1 MLSHLYF
8 SVILCMSVH
17 KVCKLFVII
26 AIIFIYSFSFLF
38 FCVLLGL
45 SPFLFALL
53 VVQSLSIDDKYIL
66 IYGQE
71 DSNHKLTVRKVT
83 LQLFMCLVN
92 YTNRNI
98 LWWSIS
104 GLIMGFLSTI
114 TLQTLLACEKRE
126 DSAKVKD
133 ANEFMT
139 LEHYRRTPLWR
150 LIWSSFKKCVA
161 VISLTLPVLMAWNAY
176 YTREFMVTSTEL
188 NTISQDRYLFTFVFM
203 TAPRR
208 GDPAYLTRTIE
219 SYLENWPEYP
229 SPDSPYNRMQA
240 IIYTH
245 FSNHSQ
251 YDLAKEHFSNTTK
264 GQRYLKWVRD
274 DGEVW
279 NQRLHV
285 SKALEFVTE
294 TYQSTYY
301 ALMEDDFPVCGVREW
316 HAIEN
321 VIYKAEKNVPNHCGV
336 FVGTGGR

>member
-1 MLSHLYF
+1 M
-8 SVILCMSVH
+8 
-17 KVCKLFVII
+17 
-26 AIIFIYSFSFLF
+26 
-38 FCVLLGL
+38 
-45 SPFLFALL
+45 FALL

-92 YTNRNI
+92 YTNSNI

-114 TLQTLLACEKRE
+114 TLQGLLAYEKRE
-126 DSAKVKD
+126 DSATVKD
-133 ANEFMT
+133 VSEFIT
-139 LEHYRRTPLWR
+139 LEEYRRTPLWR
-150 LIWSSFKKCVA
+150 LIWSSVKKCA
-161 VISLTLPVLMAWNAY
+161 VVIGLTLPILMAWNSF
-176 YTREFMVTSTEL
+176 YTHESMVTSTEL

-229 SPDSPYNRMQA
+229 SPSSPYHRMQA
-240 IIYTH
+240 IIYTD

-264 GQRYLKWVRD
+264 GQRYLKWIRA
-274 DGEVW
+274 DGNDW

-285 SKALEFVTE
+285 SKALDFVTE

-301 ALMEDDFPVCGVREW
+301 ALMEDDFPVCGAHEW

-321 VIYKAEKNVPNHCGV
+321 VIYKAEKLVPNHCGV